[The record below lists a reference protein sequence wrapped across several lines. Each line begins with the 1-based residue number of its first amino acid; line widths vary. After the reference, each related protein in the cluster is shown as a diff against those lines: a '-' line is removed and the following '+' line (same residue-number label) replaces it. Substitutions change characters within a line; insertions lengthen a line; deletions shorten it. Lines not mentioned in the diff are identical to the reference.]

1 MADGI
6 LSAARAN
13 NTNNIFSDPNYKF
26 EDLVGLTDSQV
37 AAVYAAGKANL
48 TSSFAYTKDEEEFML
63 NKGLG
68 PNSWS
73 EPRSE
78 FEQVPEY
85 DHYSDID
92 MTQTSSGHQ
101 LIYGNTQG
109 QEFVRLSHGPSSSFF
124 EFQRDGSRVQKIFGN
139 DYQIVT
145 KNNYVLIKG
154 KCNVTIQGD
163 AIVDVQGDKVERVKG
178 DYQVLVGGKF
188 EVQSNKAM
196 SLRAGGDIDIA
207 TGGTLG
213 DIRLGAQNSIL
224 VQSDMNVNGGLHAKS
239 MYSDG
244 EVTAATGIIAG
255 VVGST
260 NPFAGIETL
269 GGINCGFISGAT
281 VPGTIVTTVSLFAGA
296 SVNAPLGTF
305 GMVSDMG
312 GFLMSLRTV
321 YNKHVHPV
329 KFGPTGPPISPDV
342 GGDPSGP

>member
-78 FEQVPEY
+78 FEDIY
-85 DHYSDID
+85 DHYPDID
-92 MTQTSSGHQ
+92 MTQTSSGHH
-101 LIYGNTQG
+101 LIWGNKQG

-178 DYQVLVGGKF
+178 DYQVLVGGRF

-296 SVNAPLGTF
+296 SVTAPLGTF

-321 YNKHVHPV
+321 YNNHIHPTPR
-329 KFGPTGPPISPDV
+329 GPSGPPILRDV